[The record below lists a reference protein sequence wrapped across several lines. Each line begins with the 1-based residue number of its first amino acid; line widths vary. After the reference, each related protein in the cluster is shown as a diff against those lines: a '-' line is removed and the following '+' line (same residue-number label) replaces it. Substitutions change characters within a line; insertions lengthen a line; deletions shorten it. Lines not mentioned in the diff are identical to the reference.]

1 MLGHTKFNAV
11 ACAVE
16 RAENV
21 PGHIVTLSNEI
32 KHAVAKCA
40 HLPGNQVNNAVRQN
54 VIE

>member
-11 ACAVE
+11 ASAVI

-21 PGHIVTLSNEI
+21 PGHIVTLSDEI
-32 KHAVAKCA
+32 MPAVANCA
-40 HLPGNQVNNAVRQN
+40 HLPGNQVNNAFRQN